1 MTSASS
7 DDPKKIVEFQPTAE
21 LPPEERARR
30 LNIEVGRL
38 ARLPRVEW
46 LYYIESTDVAEK
58 HQVSRAILKEMI
70 ETTIKANEKK
80 AREDRAENHRSEQ
93 RVEKEQSKARR
104 EEERARR
111 EQARAQ
117 AQGARECVRS

>member
-1 MTSASS
+1 MTSTSS
-7 DDPKKIVEFQPTAE
+7 DDSKKIVEFQPTAE
-21 LPPEERARR
+21 LPPQERVRR
-30 LNIEVGRL
+30 LNIEVERL

-58 HQVSRAILKEMI
+58 HHVSRAILKELI

-93 RVEKEQSKARR
+93 RVEKEK
-104 EEERARR
+104 
-111 EQARAQ
+111 
-117 AQGARECVRS
+117 